1 MVHCVKPM
9 VTFVLSMCALVA
21 AFSQETGKPP
31 SPPPSAAPPRVDL
44 EQTQVVA
51 RLEQHVPQLMKDG
64 GVPGLAIALL
74 RGGEV
79 VWHRGFG
86 VRNSKTKEP
95 VDHATVFEAASLS
108 KPVFAYAVLKLVDDG
123 KFDLDKPLN
132 QYLPGNYDVGDD
144 PRLSQITARHVL
156 SHTTG
161 FPNWRSDK
169 TLKIHF
175 APGERFSYSGE
186 GFVYLSK
193 VIEHV
198 TGEPFDDF
206 MKRMVFQ
213 PLGMTSS
220 SYVWRESY
228 DKLQSFRHNAAGKA
242 LDQNKP
248 PPELAKVPNA
258 AASLRTTVQDYGRFV
273 AAILQGTGLKPET
286 RKLMLTPQAQVCE
299 GGASSVDRP
308 EAKRL
313 PDVAWGLGW
322 GLQTTK
328 DGLSFWHWGDQ
339 GDSKAYVVALD
350 RAKLGIVVF
359 TNSANG
365 LSIMPE
371 IIAEVVSGE
380 QPGLEWLD
388 YESYNSPRRSLLN
401 EILAHGAETAL
412 REFHAKRDACP
423 AAAGLN
429 ENQWNT
435 LGYDLLGL
443 GQVQDA
449 IEVFSQNVVDYPA
462 SWNAYDSLAEAY
474 EALGKAAP
482 AIKNYKRSLELNPKN
497 EHAEAR
503 LKKLESNG
511 ARKDAR

>member
-1 MVHCVKPM
+1 MLVERDPKVKLAVGVKRAVSLLAQFGTPDAIALLKHFAEESPKTDVGRFAAAAPRAIDRHAKAVNPM
-9 VTFVLSMCALVA
+9 LTSGYNRSRGASLIISSNPGRPMPLSVKTIVTIFLSMCSLSA
-21 AFSQETGKPP
+21 AFGQVADRPSTPP
-31 SPPPSAAPPRVDL
+31 TSAAPPRVDL
-44 EQTQVVA
+44 EQAQVVA

-95 VDHATVFEAASLS
+95 VDDATVFEAASLS
-108 KPVFAYAVLKLVDDG
+108 KPVFAYAVLKLVDGG
-123 KFDLDKPLN
+123 KFDLNKPLN

-144 PRLSQITARHVL
+144 PRLNQITARHVL

-161 FPNWRSDK
+161 FPNWRNDK

-220 SYVWRESY
+220 SYVWQESY
-228 DKLQSFRHNAAGKA
+228 DKLQSFRHNAVGKA

-248 PPELAKVPNA
+248 PPELAKVANA

-286 RKLMLTPQAQVCE
+286 RKLMLTPEAGVR
-299 GGASSVDRP
+299 GGCQFGRSSGS
-308 EAKRL
+308 EAAARCVL
-313 PDVAWGLGW
+313 GAGLG
-322 GLQTTK
+322 
-328 DGLSFWHWGDQ
+328 FAGDERRH
-339 GDSKAYVVALD
+339 VVL
-350 RAKLGIVVF
+350 
-359 TNSANG
+359 
-365 LSIMPE
+365 
-371 IIAEVVSGE
+371 
-380 QPGLEWLD
+380 
-388 YESYNSPRRSLLN
+388 
-401 EILAHGAETAL
+401 
-412 REFHAKRDACP
+412 
-423 AAAGLN
+423 
-429 ENQWNT
+429 
-435 LGYDLLGL
+435 
-443 GQVQDA
+443 
-449 IEVFSQNVVDYPA
+449 
-462 SWNAYDSLAEAY
+462 
-474 EALGKAAP
+474 ALG
-482 AIKNYKRSLELNPKN
+482 
-497 EHAEAR
+497 
-503 LKKLESNG
+503 
-511 ARKDAR
+511 